1 MFWVRS
7 QNFFNFT
14 LANTDL
20 KMLKM
25 TMVQNRNWGKKI
37 VRSISQE
44 ITVKFLKIRPNSCLK
59 SVND

>member
-25 TMVQNRNWGKKI
+25 TMVQNRNWGKKNCQI
-37 VRSISQE
+37 NFTRDYS
-44 ITVKFLKIRPNSCLK
+44 KIFKN
-59 SVND
+59 